1 MVTLNHFEQ
10 VKRLTQTEVRELKNK
25 WWITRCEKLQRY
37 GDYYKDVELKAL
49 IVNRILSAIGNRN
62 GTMSRS
68 NKDISNRWRLYYEE
82 LLNRNTTID

>member
-49 IVNRILSAIGNRN
+49 IILSAIDRIFMDN
-62 GTMSRS
+62 
-68 NKDISNRWRLYYEE
+68 
-82 LLNRNTTID
+82 ID